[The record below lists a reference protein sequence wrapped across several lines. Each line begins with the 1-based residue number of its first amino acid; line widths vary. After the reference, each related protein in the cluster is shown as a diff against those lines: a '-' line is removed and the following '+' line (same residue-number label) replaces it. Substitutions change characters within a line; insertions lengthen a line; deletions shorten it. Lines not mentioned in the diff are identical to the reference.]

1 MTIDFGKVLPIFT
14 IGEQTDTAYCL
25 LYAQFLRAPLAP
37 QGTGGAFL
45 CRLHPRVRNYYPEA
59 RSAGSFQEMVL

>member
-14 IGEQTDTAYCL
+14 IGEPTDEAYCL
-25 LYAQFLRAPLAP
+25 PLRAIPSSPAGP